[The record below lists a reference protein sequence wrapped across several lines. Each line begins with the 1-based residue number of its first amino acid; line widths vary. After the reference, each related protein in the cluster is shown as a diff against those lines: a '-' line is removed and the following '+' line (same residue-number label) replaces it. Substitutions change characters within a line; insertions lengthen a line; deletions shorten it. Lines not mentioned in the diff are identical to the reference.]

1 MAKEQDI
8 IVVKG
13 DTARWSSF
21 IYDETTGS
29 TFNFTDCNIYMQVRN
44 GYYPSPLV
52 ADYSVAI
59 SQYSTLSLP
68 NGLTGGISASTGGT
82 LYLCIGSSQS
92 NQLSVERECKYDV
105 RVHDQNT
112 DDYITVLKG
121 NIKVLPEITDT

>member
-44 GYYPSPLV
+44 GYYQSPLV
-52 ADYSVAI
+52 ADYSVAGVT
-59 SQYSTLSLP
+59 YSGVANI
-68 NGLTGGISASTGGT
+68 NGVTGGISVSSSG
-82 LYLCIGSSQS
+82 LLSMCIGSSQS
-92 NQLSVERECKYDV
+92 NELSLNRVCKYDV
-105 RVHDQNT
+105 RVHNKNT
-112 DDYITVLKG
+112 DDYITILKG
-121 NIKVLPEITDT
+121 NIQVLPEITDT